1 MLGSLTIKA
10 DSRNFITIDS
20 CLKTCTIVNIELLF
34 FFSYLSISCPVAVC
48 QLIINMMMM
57 MMMMM
62 MILHALTVKILT
74 PPLNSATLISYKTGL
89 FL

>member
-57 MMMMM
+57 MMMM
-62 MILHALTVKILT
+62 ILHALTVKILT
-74 PPLNSATLISYKTGL
+74 SPLNSATLISYKTGL